1 MCERERERERLNR
14 LRVCLNIL
22 MSLVGGGF
30 GVCVWDVD
38 AIFIPSWLQK
48 MTFLISDR
56 VNELLIVKAVS
67 GGCSEFLSFV
77 LITVCSVFLRR
88 ECV

>member
-1 MCERERERERLNR
+1 MREREGARETESFA
-14 LRVCLNIL
+14 
-22 MSLVGGGF
+22 SLFEYLIVVRGEGL
-30 GVCVWDVD
+30 VCVWDAD

-48 MTFLISDR
+48 MTLLISDR

-67 GGCSEFLSFV
+67 GGRSEFLSSV